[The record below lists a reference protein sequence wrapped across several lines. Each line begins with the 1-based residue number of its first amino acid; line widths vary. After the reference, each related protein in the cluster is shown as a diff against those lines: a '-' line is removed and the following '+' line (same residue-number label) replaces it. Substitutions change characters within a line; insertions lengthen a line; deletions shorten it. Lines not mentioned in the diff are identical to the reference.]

1 MKHPNEETCYF
12 PSTDVDTN
20 AFTLLTKDVEYGEYG
35 VIYPVII

>member
-20 AFTLLTKDVEYGEYG
+20 ALTLLAKDVEYGEYG
-35 VIYPVII
+35 VTYPVII